1 MSYHGR
7 DVVLGGLFLALA
19 LVIPILFH
27 AVGLGSAF
35 LPMFFPIIA
44 AGFLIAPPV
53 ALVVGITSP
62 LLSALL
68 TGMPPF
74 FPPTAFIMM
83 AEGLILAGIPSL
95 LYQKYRLNSYLTLI
109 ITLSADR
116 VVLLIAVI
124 AVSKWLDLPEN
135 VLGWASFIRGL
146 PGIVLIMLVIPPLI
160 NKMKKRMATIAL
172 ME

>member
-135 VLGWASFIRGL
+135 VLGWASLIRGL

>member
-27 AVGLGSAF
+27 TVGLGSAF
-35 LPMFFPIIA
+35 LPMFFPIIT
-44 AGFLIAPPV
+44 AGFLIAPAV
-53 ALVVGITSP
+53 ALAVGITSP
-62 LLSALL
+62 LLSALM

-74 FPPTAFIMM
+74 FPPIAFIMM

-109 ITLSADR
+109 LTLTGDR
-116 VVLLIAVI
+116 IVLFLAVI
-124 AVSKWLDLPEN
+124 GVSKWLDLPEN
-135 VLGWASFIRGL
+135 ILGWASLIRGL
-146 PGIVLIMLVIPPLI
+146 PGIILIMLIIPPLVE
-160 NKMKKRMATIAL
+160 KLKTRMAFISL

>member
-1 MSYHGR
+1 MSYQGK

-19 LVIPILFH
+19 LVIPMLFH

-44 AGFLIAPPV
+44 AGLLTAPLV
-53 ALVVGITSP
+53 ALAVGAVSP

-74 FPPTAFIMM
+74 FPPIAFIMM
-83 AEGLILAGIPSL
+83 AEGLVLAGIPAL
-95 LYQKYRLNSYLTLI
+95 LYQKYRLNMYLTLV
-109 ITLSADR
+109 ITLAADR
-116 VVLLIAVI
+116 FVLFLAVI
-124 AVSKWLDLPEN
+124 GISKWLELPEKI
-135 VLGWASFIRGL
+135 LGWASLIRGL
-146 PGIVLIMLVIPPLI
+146 PGIALIILIIPPLV
-160 NKMKKRMATIAL
+160 KKLSQRMAYISL

>member
-1 MSYHGR
+1 MSYKGR
-7 DVVLGGLFLALA
+7 DVVMGGLFLALA

-27 AVGLGSAF
+27 AAGLGSAF

-44 AGFLIAPPV
+44 AGFLIASPV
-53 ALVVGITSP
+53 ALVVGIASP

-83 AEGLILAGIPSL
+83 AEGLVLAGIPSL
-95 LYQKYRLNSYLTLI
+95 LYQKYRFNSYLTLI
-109 ITLSADR
+109 ITLAADR
-116 VVLLIAVI
+116 MVLFASVI
-124 AVSKWLDLPEN
+124 VVSKWLVLPEN
-135 VLGWASFIRGL
+135 VLGWASIIQGL
-146 PGIVLIMLVIPPLI
+146 PGIVLIMLIIPPLI
-160 NKMKKRMATIAL
+160 NKMKKRMAIISL

>member
-1 MSYHGR
+1 MSYKGR

-27 AVGLGSAF
+27 AAGLGSAF

-53 ALVVGITSP
+53 ALVVGMGSP

-83 AEGLILAGIPSL
+83 AEGLVLAGIPCL
-95 LYQKYRLNSYLTLI
+95 LYQKYRFNPYLTLI
-109 ITLSADR
+109 ITLAADR
-116 VVLLIAVI
+116 AVLFAAVVV
-124 AVSKWLDLPEN
+124 VSKWLDLPEN
-135 VLGWASFIRGL
+135 VLGWASVIRGL
-146 PGIVLIMLVIPPLI
+146 PGIILIMLIIPPLI
-160 NKMKKRMATIAL
+160 NKMKKRMATISL

>member
-1 MSYHGR
+1 MSYQGK

-44 AGFLIAPPV
+44 AGFLIAPV
-53 ALVVGITSP
+53 AALTVGIISP

-74 FPPTAFIMM
+74 FPPIAFIMM
-83 AEGLILAGIPSL
+83 AEGLVLAGIPSL
-95 LYQKYRLNSYLTLI
+95 LHQKYRINIYLTLVT
-109 ITLSADR
+109 TLIADR
-116 VVLLIAVI
+116 MVLFLAVVGI
-124 AVSKWLDLPEN
+124 SKWLELPEN
-135 VLGWASFIRGL
+135 ILGWASLIRGL
-146 PGIVLIMLVIPPLI
+146 PGIALIILFIPPLI
-160 NKMKKRMATIAL
+160 KKISRRMSFISL

>member
-1 MSYHGR
+1 MFYQGK

-27 AVGLGSAF
+27 VVGLGSAF

-44 AGFLIAPPV
+44 AGFLIAPAV
-53 ALVVGITSP
+53 ALVVGFISP

-74 FPPTAFIMM
+74 FPPIAFIMM
-83 AEGLILAGIPSL
+83 AEGLVLAGVPAL
-95 LYQKYRLNSYLTLI
+95 LYQKHKINSYLTLI
-109 ITLSADR
+109 ITLAADR
-116 VVLLIAVI
+116 MVLFLAVI
-124 AVSKWLDLPEN
+124 IVSKWLELPEN
-135 VLGWASFIRGL
+135 VLGWVSIIRGL
-146 PGIVLIMLVIPPLI
+146 PGIALIIVIIPPLVE
-160 NKMKKRMATIAL
+160 KLRERMATISL